1 MSGAGVDL
9 AHEADFRLGS
19 LSIRPSRREIVRD
32 DGARE
37 VLEPRVMKVL
47 VALGRSPGAILGRS
61 DLTDQCWGGRIVGED
76 AINRVIALLRR
87 VADGIGGGNFCIETV
102 RQVGYRLTA
111 AEHEQSGVDRP
122 MEGGTVVSL
131 TPAHMLLERR
141 RWMGGA
147 LALLGAG
154 AAGYLLL
161 GPSPRS
167 GSRLPAPG
175 SALMEQAS
183 IALRQETR
191 EGQNQAI
198 GLYRRVVSLWPDYAD
213 GWSGLALAYASTAP
227 FRQSRE
233 GVMLRERTTAAAQH
247 AFAIEPDNARAQAAL
262 ALLAPRFGG
271 WFETERGLRH
281 ALLSSPE
288 DPILF
293 TLLALTIIAVGRAR
307 EAAAVYQRIAQKLAN
322 PTPGFYVARI
332 RALWTAN
339 QVEETDQLVAEAMA
353 TFPTHYGLW
362 FTRFYILLFS
372 GRAEEAI
379 ALGENQEGRPT
390 GILASD
396 FDSVLRV
403 AHAMEAPTR
412 AAVDAVMREQS
423 ERARQGAGYAENAV
437 QFAAALGRT
446 DEAFAMAEAYCFGRG
461 FEVPDIRYTPEQG
474 TYTPRRE
481 RLTHF
486 LFAPSTAAMRADTR
500 FERLIRE
507 AGLVRYWTEAGAK
520 PDYKTLSGQ
529 TRSS

>member
-1 MSGAGVDL
+1 MSGERIDL
-9 AHEADFRLGS
+9 AHEADFRLGN
-19 LSIRPSRREIVRD
+19 LSIRPSKREVEHD

-47 VALGRSPGAILGRS
+47 VALGRSPGTILGRS
-61 DLTDQCWGGRIVGED
+61 DLTDQCWDGRIVGED

-87 VADGIGGGNFCIETV
+87 VAEGIGRGNFYIETV
-102 RQVGYRLTA
+102 RQVGYRLELTEYEQA
-111 AEHEQSGVDRP
+111 GGDRPIGAEAGGSLTRAHRLVDRR
-122 MEGGTVVSL
+122 V
-131 TPAHMLLERR
+131 
-141 RWMGGA
+141 WIGGA

-154 AAGYLLL
+154 AVGYRFLE
-161 GPSPRS
+161 PSSRS
-167 GSRLPAPG
+167 GTRLPASG

-198 GLYRRVVSLWPDYAD
+198 GLYRRVVSLWPNYTD

-233 GVMLRERTTAAAQH
+233 GLMLRERSTAAAQH
-247 AFAIEPDNARAQAAL
+247 AFALEQNNARAQAAL

-271 WFETERGLRH
+271 WLKTERGLRH
-281 ALLSSPE
+281 ALLSDPE
-288 DPILF
+288 DPILL

-307 EAAAVYQRIAQKLAN
+307 EAAAVYERIAQKLTN

-339 QVEETDQLVAEAMA
+339 RIEETDQLVAEAMA
-353 TFPTHYGLW
+353 IFPTYYGLW

-372 GRAEEAI
+372 GRAAEAI
-379 ALGENQEGRPT
+379 ALGENQEGRPM

-403 AHAMEAPTR
+403 AHAMEAPAR
-412 AAVDAVMREQS
+412 AEVDAVMREQL
-423 ERARQGAGYAENAV
+423 EKPRRGAGYAENAI
-437 QFAAALGRT
+437 QFASALGRM
-446 DEAFAMAEAYCFGRG
+446 DEAFAIAEAYCFGRG
-461 FEVPDIRYTPEQG
+461 FEVPEIRYTPEQG

-481 RLTHF
+481 RLTAF
-486 LFAPSTAAMRADTR
+486 LFAPSTEAMRADNR

-507 AGLVRYWTEAGAK
+507 AGLIHYWTASGAK
-520 PDYKTLSGQ
+520 PDYKALSGQ
-529 TRSS
+529 AGPA